1 MNTASK
7 TFLLLLSA
15 ALLGA
20 CSQAPEEPA
29 AGQRADEL
37 IERLSLEQKASL
49 LMHASAP
56 IPELGIP
63 AYNWWNEALHGVGRN
78 GSATVFPMPIGMAA
92 SFDEPL
98 LEEVFSA
105 VSDEARIKNRQA
117 RKRGVVGN
125 YQGLSFWTPNI
136 NIFRDPRWGRGME
149 TYGEDPFLTAKM
161 GAAVVRGLQG
171 DMSSK
176 VLKTNACA
184 KHFAVH
190 SGPEWNRHSFDARVS
205 ERELRET
212 YLPAFKELVTR
223 AGVREVMIA
232 YNRFRGIPCG
242 ASTYLVDTILR
253 KEWGFQGLVVSDCWA
268 VHDFYVPGRHDYSP
282 DAAHAVAEAL
292 ECGVDMECGDSY
304 RHIPEAVRQGLLK
317 ESTVD
322 RSLRRVLAERIRLG
336 ELDGI
341 DPWSGLDTA
350 LVEGPGHKALSL
362 KMARE
367 SLVLLQ
373 NRGGLLPLKP
383 GARIALTGPNADDEE
398 MLWGNYNPVPDS
410 TVTLLEGMRRIFPNL
425 TYIPGCE
432 AAQGGLSA
440 EALLQELGDI
450 DTVVFAGG
458 INPRLEG
465 EQMQVDIPGFKGGD
479 RTSIEL
485 PQVQRDI
492 LRALRD
498 AGKTVVLVN
507 FSGSAIGLEPET
519 ESCCSILQAWYPGQE
534 GGTALAEVLSGR
546 TAPSG
551 KLPVT
556 FYRSTDDL
564 PPYEDYS
571 MQGRTY
577 RFFEG
582 EPLFPF
588 GFGLSY
594 TAFEYGE
601 PAVRGGRLTVKLT
614 NKGSREGT
622 ETVQLYVRRPGDD
635 GPRLTLRGFRRVT
648 VAAGESAK
656 VHFRLDDEVFS
667 WWDGSEVRPLE
678 GEWELLVGGS
688 SDALKC
694 CRTVR
699 R

>member
-20 CSQAPEEPA
+20 CSQSPEEPT

-92 SFDEPL
+92 SFDVPL

-117 RKRGVVGN
+117 RERGVVGN

-171 DMSSK
+171 DGSAK

-190 SGPEWNRHSFDARVS
+190 SGPEWSRHSFDALVS

-232 YNRFRGIPCG
+232 YNRFRGVPCG

-253 KEWGFQGLVVSDCWA
+253 KEWGFEGLVVSDCWA

-322 RSLRRVLAERIRLG
+322 RSLRRVLAER
-336 ELDGI
+336 
-341 DPWSGLDTA
+341 TA
-350 LVEGPGHKALSL
+350 
-362 KMARE
+362 
-367 SLVLLQ
+367 
-373 NRGGLLPLKP
+373 
-383 GARIALTGPNADDEE
+383 
-398 MLWGNYNPVPDS
+398 
-410 TVTLLEGMRRIFPNL
+410 
-425 TYIPGCE
+425 
-432 AAQGGLSA
+432 
-440 EALLQELGDI
+440 
-450 DTVVFAGG
+450 
-458 INPRLEG
+458 
-465 EQMQVDIPGFKGGD
+465 
-479 RTSIEL
+479 
-485 PQVQRDI
+485 
-492 LRALRD
+492 
-498 AGKTVVLVN
+498 VLVTHDEADAAA
-507 FSGSAIGLEPET
+507 FDAR
-519 ESCCSILQAWYPGQE
+519 
-534 GGTALAEVLSGR
+534 VL
-546 TAPSG
+546 
-551 KLPVT
+551 
-556 FYRSTDDL
+556 
-564 PPYEDYS
+564 
-571 MQGRTY
+571 
-577 RFFEG
+577 
-582 EPLFPF
+582 
-588 GFGLSY
+588 
-594 TAFEYGE
+594 
-601 PAVRGGRLTVKLT
+601 RL
-614 NKGSREGT
+614 
-622 ETVQLYVRRPGDD
+622 
-635 GPRLTLRGFRRVT
+635 
-648 VAAGESAK
+648 
-656 VHFRLDDEVFS
+656 H
-667 WWDGSEVRPLE
+667 
-678 GEWELLVGGS
+678 
-688 SDALKC
+688 
-694 CRTVR
+694 
-699 R
+699 